1 MSRACR
7 FTSVPAAI
15 VLVAACADAP
25 ATPLEPPHERT
36 AESLE
41 LVLPA
46 FHPDMLVQ
54 GGPEELSSDTR
65 DGGAPLRTIDEGEEA
80 PSTGEMTEVPL
91 DAVSAI
97 YDARTFVYFN
107 PDHVYAQGEHNYQGN
122 RSRIET
128 TLDVWYDGQQIA
140 SQLGVKEESKLFLF
154 SVFTLHYIQAV
165 SRVYSGYS
173 CGLAASASSLH
184 SAWWEAVV
192 GSPVSKFHESGT
204 SSFAT
209 RREQPA
215 CEPDPPPSTEFSLYN
230 DYGGGYCWVSIWYDI
245 WTGEIIHL
253 DILYCE

>member
-1 MSRACR
+1 MSRARR
-7 FTSVPAAI
+7 FTSAAAVI
-15 VLVAACADAP
+15 ALVAACADAP
-25 ATPLEPPHERT
+25 ATPLEPPHER
-36 AESLE
+36 ASDALE
-41 LVLPA
+41 LAFPA

-54 GGPEELSSDTR
+54 VGSDEPTSGTGDGDAPARTLSDAEE
-65 DGGAPLRTIDEGEEA
+65 PPPIGEW
-80 PSTGEMTEVPL
+80 GEIPL
-91 DAVSAI
+91 DARSAI

-128 TLDVWYDGQQIA
+128 TLNVWYQGAQIA
-140 SQLGVKEESKLFLF
+140 SQLGVKEESKIFFLSAF
-154 SVFTLHYIQAV
+154 AIHYMQAV

-173 CGLAASASSLH
+173 CGQAATASSVH

-209 RREQPA
+209 RREQGV
-215 CEPDPPPSTEFSLYN
+215 CEPPPSTAFSIYD

-253 DILYCE
+253 DILYCD

>member
-1 MSRACR
+1 MSRAR
-7 FTSVPAAI
+7 LFTSAAAAI

-25 ATPLEPPHERT
+25 ATPLEPPHEGVSE
-36 AESLE
+36 ALE
-41 LVLPA
+41 LVFPA

-54 GGPEELSSDTR
+54 VGPEPSSDTGV
-65 DGGAPLRTIDEGEEA
+65 GGAPLRTLSEGEE
-80 PSTGEMTEVPL
+80 PPPIGEIREIPL
-91 DAVSAI
+91 DARSAI

-128 TLDVWYDGQQIA
+128 TLNVWYGGQPIA
-140 SQLGVKEESKLFLF
+140 SQLGVKEESKIFLL
-154 SVFTLHYIQAV
+154 SVFTVHYMQAV
-165 SRVYSGYS
+165 SRVYTGHS
-173 CGLAASASSLH
+173 CGQAATASSAH
-184 SAWWEAVV
+184 TAWWEAVI

-215 CEPDPPPSTEFSLYN
+215 CEPPPAIEFALY
-230 DYGGGYCWVSIWYDI
+230 DDFGGGFCWVSIWYDI

-253 DILYCE
+253 DVLYCE